1 MENRHS
7 QKSISGMLA
16 GFASGAW
23 PWFALTVVAS
33 AVSLLAGF
41 LLPRVIGFTVDSV
54 LGDADPVLPGFLA
67 GFVDSLGGR
76 AGLREH
82 FVWCAAAVAVCAV
95 ASAVF
100 GFLSR
105 ISAAKGTEYFTKRLR
120 DTLFRHVQYLSFKWH
135 TDHLTGDIIQRCT
148 SDVET
153 AKRFVSDQLIEVVRT
168 VILLALALVI
178 MFSMD
183 VRMALL
189 ILAFVPVMIAYT
201 LFFYR
206 RVGARFLEADEAE
219 GELMVRVQEN
229 LTGVRVVR
237 TFGRERYEL
246 SEFDKKN
253 DGYTRKWESLGY
265 TLGTFWG
272 IGDIVSAAQLLC
284 VVTVGAMYAARGTL
298 SLGNL
303 LVFISYTVTLA
314 RPVRAVGRVLS
325 EMSKAGVSLRR
336 IKDILDAEAEEPEPG
351 TVKPPLDGDIVF
363 SHVTFSYG
371 DQDVLKDVSFTVP
384 AGSTFGIM
392 GSTGSGKSTITYLL
406 NRLYELP
413 EGCGSITIGGTD
425 IRDIDRHWL
434 RRNIGLVLQEPFL
447 FSKTVSE
454 NIDIAARTGDPEKVR
469 EAARTAAV
477 DSDVLSFASG
487 YDTVVGERGVTL
499 SGGQKQRI
507 AIARSLML
515 DTPIKVFDD
524 SMSNLDM
531 ETDAQICA
539 ALREDTRGSTVML
552 ISHRISTLMHSD
564 IIMVLEDGRVAE
576 IGTHRE
582 LLEKGGA
589 YRRVY
594 DIQASTEGGGRDE

>member
-1 MENRHS
+1 MEKKIS
-7 QKSISGMLA
+7 EKSITGMLA

-23 PWFALTVVAS
+23 PWFALTVAAS

-41 LLPRVIGFTVDSV
+41 LLPRVVGFTVDSV
-54 LGDADPVLPGFLA
+54 LGDADPVLPGFLS
-67 GFVDSLGGR
+67 GLLGSLGGR

-82 FVWCAAAVAVCAV
+82 FIWCALAVAVCAV
-95 ASAVF
+95 AAAVF

-153 AKRFVSDQLIEVVRT
+153 AKRFVSDQLIEVIRT

-183 VRMALL
+183 VRMALI

-206 RVGARFLEADEAE
+206 RVGDRFQAE

-237 TFGRERYEL
+237 TFGRESYEL
-246 SEFDKKN
+246 AEFDKKN

-284 VVTVGAMYAARGTL
+284 VVTVGSMFAARGTL

-314 RPVRAVGRVLS
+314 WPVRAVGRVLS

-336 IKDILDAEAEEPEPG
+336 IKDILDSEAEEPEPG

-384 AGSTFGIM
+384 AGTTFGIM

-413 EGCGSITIGGTD
+413 EDCGSITIGGTD

-454 NIDIAARTGDPEKVR
+454 NIDIAARSNDPEKVR

-477 DSDVLSFASG
+477 DSDVMAFTSG

-531 ETDAQICA
+531 ETDAQICE
-539 ALREDTRGSTVML
+539 ALRQDTRGSTVML
-552 ISHRISTLMHSD
+552 ISHRISTLMHAD
-564 IIMVLEDGRVAE
+564 TIMVLEDGRVTE
-576 IGTHRE
+576 LGTHRE
-582 LLEKGGA
+582 LLERNGA

-594 DIQASTEGGGRDE
+594 DIQASVEGGGRGE

>member
-1 MENRHS
+1 MLKFLFGFS
-7 QKSISGMLA
+7 QKA
-16 GFASGAW
+16 KRF
-23 PWFALTVVAS
+23 
-33 AVSLLAGF
+33 LLASILCAAVAIFFNF
-41 LLPRVIGFTVDSV
+41 LTPRIVGFTVDSV
-54 LGDADPVLPGFLA
+54 IGDAATVLPGALA
-67 GFVDSLGGR
+67 RLYDALGGR
-76 AGLREH
+76 EQLRSHIILCSAGVVL
-82 FVWCAAAVAVCAV
+82 
-95 ASAVF
+95 SAVISGAF
-100 GFLSR
+100 NFLSR
-105 ISAAKGTEYFTKRLR
+105 SSLAAGTERFTKNLR
-120 DTLFRHVQYLSFKWH
+120 DALYRHTQLLPFAWH

-314 RPVRAVGRVLS
+314 GRSARWAVFF
-325 EMSKAGVSLRR
+325 LR
-336 IKDILDAEAEEPEPG
+336 
-351 TVKPPLDGDIVF
+351 
-363 SHVTFSYG
+363 
-371 DQDVLKDVSFTVP
+371 
-384 AGSTFGIM
+384 
-392 GSTGSGKSTITYLL
+392 
-406 NRLYELP
+406 
-413 EGCGSITIGGTD
+413 
-425 IRDIDRHWL
+425 
-434 RRNIGLVLQEPFL
+434 
-447 FSKTVSE
+447 
-454 NIDIAARTGDPEKVR
+454 
-469 EAARTAAV
+469 
-477 DSDVLSFASG
+477 
-487 YDTVVGERGVTL
+487 
-499 SGGQKQRI
+499 
-507 AIARSLML
+507 
-515 DTPIKVFDD
+515 
-524 SMSNLDM
+524 
-531 ETDAQICA
+531 
-539 ALREDTRGSTVML
+539 
-552 ISHRISTLMHSD
+552 
-564 IIMVLEDGRVAE
+564 
-576 IGTHRE
+576 
-582 LLEKGGA
+582 
-589 YRRVY
+589 
-594 DIQASTEGGGRDE
+594 